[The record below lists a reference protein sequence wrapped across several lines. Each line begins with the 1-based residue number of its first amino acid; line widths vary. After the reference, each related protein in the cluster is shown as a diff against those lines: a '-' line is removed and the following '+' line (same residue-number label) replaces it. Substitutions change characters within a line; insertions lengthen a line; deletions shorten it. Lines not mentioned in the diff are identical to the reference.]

1 MRILAILVGVFI
13 ANALFCKMYC
23 CMEKKHSEKTT
34 GNSGKSTK
42 NTIEPQRVSKKKQ
55 FVRKIRIA
63 LESWLRLNL
72 FVISYFPSHYVRK
85 FFYKYICYMEIGE
98 NVVIYY
104 GTEIRAPWNISIEE
118 GTIIGDKCVLDGRY
132 GIQIGKNVNFSTG
145 AWLWTLQHD
154 VQDSNFGIKNQGKK
168 IVIHDRAWLSNR
180 IIVLPGTE
188 IGEGAV
194 VAAGAVVT
202 KSLESYTIYGGVPAK
217 KIGDRNQNLTY
228 MFDGSHM
235 LFL

>member
-1 MRILAILVGVFI
+1 MLILAILVGVFI
-13 ANALFCKMYC
+13 ANALFCKIYC
-23 CMEKKHSEKTT
+23 CVEKKHSEKQTIV
-34 GNSGKSTK
+34 GNSMK
-42 NTIEPQRVSKKKQ
+42 NTIELKELGKKKQ
-55 FVRKIRIA
+55 FVRKIRVA

-85 FFYKYICYMEIGE
+85 FFYKYICYMEIGK

-104 GTEIRAPWNISIEE
+104 GAEIRAPWNISIEE
-118 GTIIGDKCVLDGRY
+118 GTIIGDKCVLDGRF

-154 VQDSNFGIKNQGKK
+154 VQDPKFGIKNQGKR

-180 IIVLPGTE
+180 VILLPGAE

-202 KSLESYTIYGGVPAK
+202 KSLESYSIYGGVPAK

-228 MFDGSHM
+228 VFDGSHM